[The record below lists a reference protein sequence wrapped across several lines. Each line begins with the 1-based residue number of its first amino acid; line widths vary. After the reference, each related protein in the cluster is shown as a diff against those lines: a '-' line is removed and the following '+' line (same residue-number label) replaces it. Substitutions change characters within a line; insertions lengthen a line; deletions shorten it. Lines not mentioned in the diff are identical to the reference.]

1 MADFNY
7 SVMKKILIMT
17 LATLFGC
24 GLLAQDQNVIDM
36 INSNK
41 GLKPV
46 KLFWLENSNWTQQYM
61 KRIEALTKTD
71 LDHLIDMAQKEI
83 EYLDGILF
91 TRKKIIGDEK
101 RPSKIDKK
109 LKKYFNDPANAMEIF
124 HQAEEMKALA
134 QAALNEAKANKDRVY
149 NPMPDEKLTALHYFS
164 GNGFA
169 GWRVSIKLV
178 RNKDGNGG
186 TLKIEE
192 KRMIRQDESQPK
204 PKTVDVD
211 DSVFEK
217 VYNMIKEGGLYDE
230 ANYYE
235 PYYEVTDGT
244 NWSLWMSFEKTN
256 LSTGGYMAGPNHH
269 DALREILKYL
279 NEIANPEK

>member
-1 MADFNY
+1 MLIFTFELAKTAKSAVLQADKMADFNY

-109 LKKYFNDPANAMEIF
+109 LKKYFNDPANAM
-124 HQAEEMKALA
+124 
-134 QAALNEAKANKDRVY
+134 
-149 NPMPDEKLTALHYFS
+149 
-164 GNGFA
+164 
-169 GWRVSIKLV
+169 
-178 RNKDGNGG
+178 
-186 TLKIEE
+186 
-192 KRMIRQDESQPK
+192 
-204 PKTVDVD
+204 
-211 DSVFEK
+211 
-217 VYNMIKEGGLYDE
+217 
-230 ANYYE
+230 
-235 PYYEVTDGT
+235 
-244 NWSLWMSFEKTN
+244 
-256 LSTGGYMAGPNHH
+256 
-269 DALREILKYL
+269 
-279 NEIANPEK
+279 

>member
-1 MADFNY
+1 
-7 SVMKKILIMT
+7 
-17 LATLFGC
+17 
-24 GLLAQDQNVIDM
+24 
-36 INSNK
+36 
-41 GLKPV
+41 
-46 KLFWLENSNWTQQYM
+46 M

-124 HQAEEMKALA
+124 RQAEEMKALA

-149 NPMPDEKLTALHYFS
+149 NPMPDEKLTALHYS
-164 GNGFA
+164 AGNGFA

-192 KRMIRQDESQPK
+192 KRMIRQDESKPK

-235 PYYEVTDGT
+235 PYYDVTDGT

-269 DALREILKYL
+269 EALREILKYL

>member
-1 MADFNY
+1 
-7 SVMKKILIMT
+7 
-17 LATLFGC
+17 
-24 GLLAQDQNVIDM
+24 M

-149 NPMPDEKLTALHYFS
+149 NPMPDEKLTALHYS
-164 GNGFA
+164 AGNGFA
-169 GWRVSIKLV
+169 GWRVIIKLA

-192 KRMIRQDESQPK
+192 KRMIRLDESQPQ

-235 PYYEVTDGT
+235 PYYDVTDGT

-269 DALREILKYL
+269 EALREILKYL